1 VSVAGAPE
9 RTGYVPSAF
18 AAPLSSL
25 GGDAPAAAA
34 AVAAAVAAPAATRAP
49 SSSASSSYAAPS
61 LPLAAGAL
69 VGAQQYDAGE
79 GAAAAAARFGASMAS
94 ASTRF
99 ASSSSSTASSA
110 AYMNVNPGASLVGV
124 SNNSVDEFASLF
136 ASHETWF
143 KNATQKRAD
152 VYASLQSE
160 AGDILRMLQ
169 DSEARSQ
176 AVIARISELDAVI
189 AAEKER
195 LAHA

>member
-1 VSVAGAPE
+1 
-9 RTGYVPSAF
+9 
-18 AAPLSSL
+18 
-25 GGDAPAAAA
+25 
-34 AVAAAVAAPAATRAP
+34 
-49 SSSASSSYAAPS
+49 
-61 LPLAAGAL
+61 

-99 ASSSSSTASSA
+99 AASSSSSTTSSA

-176 AVIARISELDAVI
+176 AVIARIGELDAVI
-189 AAEKER
+189 SAEKER